1 MLGMQGEA
9 YRGLIGT
16 SSASANDVAAAA
28 DAAGCAV
35 WVCALLSGGGAVV
48 DGGALEPT

>member
-28 DAAGCAV
+28 GCAV

-48 DGGALEPT
+48 EGGALEPT